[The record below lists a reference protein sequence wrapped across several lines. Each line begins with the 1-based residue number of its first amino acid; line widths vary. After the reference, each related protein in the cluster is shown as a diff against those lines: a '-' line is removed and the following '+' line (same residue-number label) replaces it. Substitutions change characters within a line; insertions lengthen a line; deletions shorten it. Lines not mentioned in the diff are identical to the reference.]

1 MNHNE
6 HYLPMTN
13 AKQLA
18 DQALTEHLRDLR
30 SCLVKSFAAVV
41 VGFVICYV
49 FIEPIG
55 HYFFKPLLEVMPDN
69 SSLIFS
75 AYQEGFFFI

>member
-1 MNHNE
+1 MSDTE
-6 HYLPMTN
+6 
-13 AKQLA
+13 QFA

-30 SCLVKSFAAVV
+30 TCLVKSFAAIA
-41 VGFVICYV
+41 VGFVISYI
-49 FIEPIG
+49 FIETIG
-55 HYFFKPLLEVMPDN
+55 HYFFKPLLEVMPEN

>member
-1 MNHNE
+1 
-6 HYLPMTN
+6 MTG
-13 AKQLA
+13 KDQFA

-30 SCLVKSFAAVV
+30 GCLVKSFGAVV
-41 VGFVICYV
+41 VGFVLTYLVIDQ
-49 FIEPIG
+49 IS
-55 HYFFKPLLEVMPDN
+55 HYFFKPLLDVMPEQ

>member
-1 MNHNE
+1 MSGDE
-6 HYLPMTN
+6 
-13 AKQLA
+13 QFA

-30 SCLVKSFAAVV
+30 SCLIRSFAAVA
-41 VGFVICYV
+41 VGFVLSYLVIDT
-49 FIEPIG
+49 IS
-55 HYFFKPLLEVMPDN
+55 HYFFKPLLEVMPEN

>member
-1 MNHNE
+1 MHTMSE
-6 HYLPMTN
+6 S
-13 AKQLA
+13 QQFD
-18 DQALTEHLRDLR
+18 DQALTEHLHDLR
-30 SCLVKSFAAVV
+30 TCLVKSFAAIA
-41 VGFVICYV
+41 VGFVISYM

-55 HYFFKPLLEVMPDN
+55 RYFFKPLLEVMPEN